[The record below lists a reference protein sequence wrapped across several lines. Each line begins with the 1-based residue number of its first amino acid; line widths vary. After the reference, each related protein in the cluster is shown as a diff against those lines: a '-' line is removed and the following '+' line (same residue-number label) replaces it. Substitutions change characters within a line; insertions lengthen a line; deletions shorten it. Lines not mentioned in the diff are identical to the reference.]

1 MDLRKEFL
9 GAYTV
14 WYREVLRFFT
24 DKSRIFG
31 AIAQPVLF
39 LVVLGGGISSAIK
52 GVMASGGPLGAA
64 ASGLGGGFNYLAF
77 LFPGILGMSVL
88 FTSIMSAISIVWDR
102 EFGFLK
108 EVLVAP
114 VSRTSVAIG
123 KIAGGST
130 VAMAQGALIL
140 LLAPLVGVKFGI
152 LQGVELLL
160 IMLLLAAV
168 MSSLGLLIA
177 SRQKTMEGF
186 QVIMQFVIMPMLF
199 LSGAFFPL
207 TKGSWVTLIARF
219 IPVTYGVDALRQIM
233 LPASVMANFR
243 IAPVEVEVLV
253 LAGFFVVFLVPAVAL
268 FSKQD

>member
-1 MDLRKEFL
+1 MNVRRELL
-9 GAYTV
+9 GVYTV

-24 DKSRIFG
+24 DRSRIFG
-31 AIAQPVLF
+31 SIAQPVLF

-52 GVMASGGPLGAA
+52 GVMSSGGPLAA
-64 ASGLGGGFNYLAF
+64 AAAGLGSNFNYLAF

-88 FTSIMSAISIVWDR
+88 FTSIMSAVSIVWDR

-140 LLAPLVGVKFGI
+140 VLAPLIGVTFGV
-152 LQGVELLL
+152 VEAIGLLL

-177 SRQKTMEGF
+177 ARQKTMEGF

-207 TKGSWVTLIARF
+207 THGSWVTLIARF
-219 IPVTYGVDALRQIM
+219 IPVTYGVDALRQM
-233 LPASVMANFR
+233 LLPAAVMAQFR
-243 IAPVEVEVLV
+243 LASVGLEVLF
-253 LAGFFVVFLVPAVAL
+253 LCGFFVVFLVPAVAL

>member
-24 DKSRIFG
+24 DRSRIFG

-39 LVVLGGGISSAIK
+39 LAVLGGGISSAIN
-52 GVMASGGPLGAA
+52 GLSASGGPLGAA
-64 ASGLGGGFNYLAF
+64 AANLGSGFNYLAF

-140 LLAPLVGVKFGI
+140 LLSPLVGVKVSV
-152 LQGVELLL
+152 LEVVSLLL
-160 IMLLLAAV
+160 LMLLLAAV

-186 QVIMQFVIMPMLF
+186 QVIMQFVILPMLF

-207 TKGSWVTLIARF
+207 TKGSWVTTIARF
-219 IPVTYGVDALRQIM
+219 IPVTYGVDALRQTV
-233 LPASVMANFR
+233 LPASVMVNFR
-243 IAPVEVEVLV
+243 IAPVGFEIAVLF
-253 LAGFFVVFLVPAVAL
+253 GFFVLFLVPAVIL

>member
-1 MDLRKEFL
+1 MDLRREFL
-9 GAYTV
+9 GVYTV

-31 AIAQPVLF
+31 SIAQPVLF

-52 GVMASGGPLGAA
+52 GVMASGGPLGSA
-64 ASGLGGGFNYLAF
+64 ASALGGNFNYLAF

-140 LLAPLVGVKFGI
+140 LLAPLVGIKLGI
-152 LQGVELLL
+152 LEALGLLL

-207 TKGSWVTLIARF
+207 AQGAWVTLIARF
-219 IPVTYGVDALRQIM
+219 IPVAYGVDALRQTL
-233 LPASVMANFR
+233 LPAAVMVHFR
-243 IAPVEVEVLV
+243 IAPVGLEVLI
-253 LAGFFVVFLVPAVAL
+253 LCGFFVLFLVPAVVL
-268 FSKQD
+268 FSRQD